1 MDGSTYCKK
10 WDQLGTS
17 GSVDNWKTLWQECA
31 DWCIPS
37 KDNVLRV
44 NVEGTEKPVQR
55 LIDTAIEANYNFATG
70 FHSRLFPSGSMW
82 GKFKHPDA
90 KLMANQNVAKWFEVS
105 SRIVHSLLIES
116 NFTQESQ
123 EALMDIG
130 PFGTNCLYVE
140 PDDDN
145 VVNFRSFRVGTFRI
159 GLNSKG
165 KVDTVGRELTLDSR
179 QMIQEFGED
188 ALRKA
193 DMACVMG
200 ELEKPKKY
208 TVYHIVEPRRNYDPK
223 KTDAMNKP
231 FSSTYT
237 CKNTK
242 KVIKEGGYAFL
253 PYFIGRFAVGNN
265 DTYGWSPMMMVLGT
279 TRRTNV
285 VYRSLITTA
294 ELNSNPQ
301 WLIPDDDSVKGISNR
316 SGALIKYRITS
327 GIPQRLGDNGNPAMA
342 QEIYEMHEEGIKR
355 AFFNH
360 LFRPLDDYRNMTAH
374 EVQVRQSTD
383 MMSLTP
389 FASRYLDEVVT
400 PMMTYVWYLANDAGV
415 LPKMPDELIQAND
428 PRFKIEYLGPLS
440 LATMSFETQGAFS
453 VMNMFA
459 EIARYVPQA
468 QEGFRNINFDTLFKQ
483 TWYNSNASMTVL
495 KDQKQVD
502 QERQAE
508 AEAFAQQQKMQ
519 ALPELAHGLNMGG
532 KKPEEGSPS
541 DLLMKQLGA
550 GE

>member
-1 MDGSTYCKK
+1 
-10 WDQLGTS
+10 
-17 GSVDNWKTLWQECA
+17 
-31 DWCIPS
+31 
-37 KDNVLRV
+37 
-44 NVEGTEKPVQR
+44 
-55 LIDTAIEANYNFATG
+55 
-70 FHSRLFPSGSMW
+70 MW
-82 GKFKHPDA
+82 GKFKHPNA
-90 KLMANQNVAKWFEVS
+90 KTNSIDVVARWFEES
-105 SRIVHSLLIES
+105 SRIIHSILIES

-130 PFGTNCLYVE
+130 PFGTNCIYCE
-140 PDDDN
+140 PDDDS

-159 GLNSKG
+159 GLNNKG
-165 KVDTVGRELTLDSR
+165 KVDTVGRELLLDSR
-179 QMIQEFGED
+179 QMIQEFGEE

-193 DMACVMG
+193 DMAFVME
-200 ELEKPKKY
+200 ELQKPKKY
-208 TVYHIVEPRRNYDPK
+208 TVYHMVHPRKDYDST
-223 KTDAMNKP
+223 KTDKKNMP
-231 FSSTYT
+231 FASVYV
-237 CKNTK
+237 CKQGK
-242 KVIKEGGYAFL
+242 KMLKEGGYTML

-279 TRRTNV
+279 CRRTNV
-285 VYRSLITTA
+285 IYRSLIATA

-301 WLIPDDDSVKGISNR
+301 WLVPDDDSVRGLSNR
-316 SGALIKYRITS
+316 AGALIKYRLTS

-342 QEIYEMHEEGIKR
+342 KEMFDMHEENIKR

-400 PMMTYVWYLANDAGV
+400 PMMTYVWYLANEAGV
-415 LPKMPDELIQAND
+415 LPPMPAELQQD

-459 EIARYVPQA
+459 EVARYIPKA
-468 QEGFRNINFDTLFKQ
+468 AEGFRNVNFDDLFKQ

-495 KDQKQVD
+495 RSQEDVD
-502 QERQAE
+502 EERQAE
-508 AEAFAQQQKMQ
+508 AQAAAQQQQMAQ
-519 ALPELAHGLNMGG
+519 MPEMAHGLNMVS
-532 KKPEEGSPS
+532 KKPEEGSPA
-541 DLLMKQLGA
+541 DDIIKQLKGRA
-550 GE
+550 